1 MLNISLSYRLTMSS
15 MESKFNVLWI
25 DDQPLKRLGD
35 YALDAYGININQLEN
50 YTDGI
55 KWLRENLN
63 TCDAVIL
70 DVNCKHS
77 KAEEIPSMKVF
88 TNNLDQIKEL
98 CKVKRFIPWF
108 VYTGGGYDGE
118 AALEYAISGNS
129 GWSKELFYKKPIHRD
144 KLLENVV
151 EAIKLSTETGLR
163 EKYGDVFGLSD
174 EIRSD
179 LLGVLTVL
187 EKEDYTNTGIFNQVR
202 LIMDWTMEYCHNLGL
217 LQVERTGSN
226 LSECSKFLGQSQLKE
241 IIPVYIQRAI
251 HTLVD
256 ISNEGSHRLIINEH
270 VESGK
275 APYLIRSLVYE
286 LLNLLHWLKSLTDDP
301 FDNARRELRVKDL
314 LQDNT
319 QLSQDIVEDDVQ
331 NVSHQGE
338 VAVDEKGNFY
348 CDNYVIPYKDQ
359 DGNVNSY
366 LVGKLIHIYAIK
378 RNTNPRHKRLY
389 EYFAVGYRLVNNE
402 Q

>member
-1 MLNISLSYRLTMSS
+1 MSS
-15 MESKFNVLWI
+15 MGSKFNVLWI
-25 DDQPLKRLGD
+25 DDQPSTVLGD
-35 YALDAYGININQLEN
+35 YALAAYGINIYPIEN

-63 TCDAVIL
+63 KCDAVIL

-98 CKVKRFIPWF
+98 CKGKRFIPWF

-144 KLLENVV
+144 KLLQNVV
-151 EAIKLSTETGLR
+151 EAINLSTETGLR
-163 EKYGDVFGLSD
+163 EKYSNIFSLSD
-174 EIRSD
+174 EIRGD
-179 LLGVLTVL
+179 LLGILAVL
-187 EKEDYTNTGIFNQVR
+187 EKEDYTNTSVFNQVR
-202 LIMDWTMEYCHNLGL
+202 LVMDWAMEYCYNLGL

-270 VESGK
+270 VESGR
-275 APYLIRSLVYE
+275 APYLIRSLIYE
-286 LLNLLHWLKSLTDDP
+286 LLNLLSWLKSLTNDP
-301 FDNARRELRVKDL
+301 FDNARRELKVREL
-314 LQDNT
+314 LQENT
-319 QLSQDIVEDDVQ
+319 QTSQSTDNDAVENINYDGIVTVDD
-331 NVSHQGE
+331 
-338 VAVDEKGNFY
+338 KGNY
-348 CDNYVIPYKDQ
+348 YSGNYVFPYRDS

-366 LVGKLIHIYAIK
+366 LVGKRVHIFTIK
-378 RNTNPRHKRLY
+378 KNTNSRHKQLY
-389 EYFAVGYRLVNNE
+389 KYFVVGYRTE
-402 Q
+402 DE